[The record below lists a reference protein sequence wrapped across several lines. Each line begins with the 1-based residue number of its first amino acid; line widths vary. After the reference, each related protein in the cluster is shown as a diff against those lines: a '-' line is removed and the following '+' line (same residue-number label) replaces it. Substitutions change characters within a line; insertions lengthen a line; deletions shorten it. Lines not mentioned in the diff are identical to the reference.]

1 MLQRSQAQVNTM
13 PALPFVDINLFVH
26 NSATVV
32 DDAIESVL
40 AQTWPNIN
48 LTLIDDGST
57 DNTLRILQ
65 NYAAEQ
71 PRIHVK
77 RNRCNGGAI
86 PAFQRAFW
94 YGDADYLVPK
104 SGDDVIAPDFVQ
116 RLMAELLAHPECAMC
131 HAAGLIFRGGG
142 EVLGRYPPE
151 HCLEATDTDPRL
163 RSVHVM
169 TRYTSSPSFWG
180 VYRRAAVD
188 RLSPI
193 RYRAGWDH
201 VLLAELAL
209 HGEIRHVA
217 EPLYWRRDGG
227 KPVLQLARSATEQ
240 GCRGVP
246 LEDELA
252 EQSWRTPLITTA
264 YAHIEMFAAARLALK
279 DRLALMRAVPDI
291 FRARWL
297 SFMQGEA
304 AALQH
309 ELPALLAQLKR
320 IDGAARWWQARA
332 IAEALVAAQT
342 MVPEVDNCLGLL
354 ELTAL
359 ASEPPEPIP
368 AT

>member
-1 MLQRSQAQVNTM
+1 M
-13 PALPFVDINLFVH
+13 PSLPRVDVNLFAF
-26 NSATVV
+26 NSEDTIVPAV
-32 DDAIESVL
+32 ESIL
-40 AQTWPNIN
+40 AQTWPN
-48 LTLIDDGST
+48 LSVTLIDDGST

-65 NYAAEQ
+65 NYAAQ
-71 PRIHVK
+71 QQRIHVK

-86 PAFQRAFW
+86 PNFQRAFW

-131 HAAGLIFRGGG
+131 HAAGLIFRGRG

-151 HCLEATDTDPRL
+151 HCLEATDADPRQ
-163 RSVHVM
+163 RSMHVM

-209 HGEIRHVA
+209 LGEIRHVA

-264 YAHIEMFAAARLALK
+264 YAHIEMFAAAR
-279 DRLALMRAVPDI
+279 
-291 FRARWL
+291 
-297 SFMQGEA
+297 
-304 AALQH
+304 
-309 ELPALLAQLKR
+309 
-320 IDGAARWWQARA
+320 WWQART

-342 MVPEVDNCLGLL
+342 MVPEVDNRLGLL

-359 ASEPPEPIP
+359 ASEPGEPIP
-368 AT
+368 TT